1 MNYRTNLLPWA
12 HAAAATAAPA
22 YLGAAGLGLL
32 ELAPQA
38 AIFAGL
44 VTLLAMSF
52 AFNLHLRMAQEHT
65 ELQHARLELH
75 RQANIDPLTG
85 LLNRIAFHHAF
96 AELVKDDVGQI
107 AVMFFD
113 LDKFKDIND
122 TIGHRAGDQV
132 LIEVARRCSPV
143 INDAMAFARL
153 GGDEFAALLP
163 INGERPLEEIGR
175 GIVEAMSDPMQIENK
190 LVSVGASVGIAVGSP
205 KNDGVDDLLRRADFA
220 MYEAK
225 GSQRGAFKI
234 FDDQLDGRHTMES
247 SIRVAL
253 GQSALKSELTLV
265 YQPLVDAR
273 SGKMASIESLLRW
286 RSNQLGDVSP
296 STLIPIAEE
305 SGHIEDLT
313 EWTLDCAFKTIKTL
327 GDVGVA
333 VNISPVYF
341 KHPEFVH
348 RLFDR
353 LLAAQIAPELLILE
367 ITEGVLISNLERAHT
382 SITRLR
388 DIGVQ
393 VFLDD
398 FGTGYS
404 SLSYLQHFALDGLK
418 LDKPFLRNVGERRQA
433 TQIIRTMINFGHSL
447 DMKVVVEGVENEYHV
462 RLLQLLGCDLLQGY
476 EVGAPMPIEDLI
488 AYRDKQQIEP
498 LSEETRMGAE
508 IIRLEQLGIQLPTDA
523 AFGLEA
529 TRRLG

>member
-1 MNYRTNLLPWA
+1 MTLRSSLTPWIQG
-12 HAAAATAAPA
+12 AAASTAPA
-22 YLGAAGLGLL
+22 YLGAAGVGLL
-32 ELAPQA
+32 PLTPGA
-38 AIFAGL
+38 AAAAGL
-44 VTLLAMSF
+44 VSLLAMSF
-52 AFNLHLRMAQEHT
+52 AVNQHRRMTLEHV
-65 ELQHARLELH
+65 ELQFVRKELH

-85 LLNRIAFHHAF
+85 LLNRIAFNHAF
-96 AELVKDDVGQI
+96 AKVVEEDIEQI
-107 AVMFFD
+107 AVLFFD

-122 TIGHRAGDQV
+122 TMGHRAGDQV
-132 LIEVARRCSPV
+132 LIEVARRCAPV
-143 INDAMAFARL
+143 IGDAIAFARL
-153 GGDEFAALLP
+153 GGDEFAAILP
-163 INGERPLEEIGR
+163 IDPQRTLETIGQE
-175 GIVEAMSDPMQIENK
+175 IVEALSDPLQIEDK
-190 LVSVGASVGIAVGSP
+190 LVNVGASVGIALGSP
-205 KNDGVDDLLRRADFA
+205 RIDGADVLLRRADFA
-220 MYEAK
+220 MYAAK
-225 GSQRGAFKI
+225 GSQRGAFQI
-234 FDDQLDGRHTMES
+234 FDDQLDGRQTMES

-253 GQSALKSELTLV
+253 GQSALKSELALV

-273 SGKMASIESLLRW
+273 SGKMSSIELLLRW
-286 RSNQLGDVSP
+286 KSTDLGDISP

-313 EWTLDCAFKTIKTL
+313 EWTLDCAFDTIKLL

-353 LLAAQIAPELLILE
+353 LFAARIAPELLILE
-367 ITEGVLISNLERAHT
+367 ITEGVLISNLERAHIAI
-382 SITRLR
+382 SRLR

-404 SLSYLQHFALDGLK
+404 SLSYLQHFSLDALK
-418 LDKPFLRNVGERRQA
+418 LDKPFLRNVGEKRQA

-476 EVGAPMPIEDLI
+476 EIGAPMPIEDLI
-488 AYRDKQQIEP
+488 KYRGKQQIEP
-498 LSEETRMGAE
+498 LAPDAKASSE
-508 IIRLEQLGIQLPTDA
+508 LLQLKQLGIQLPDSEILPGRMSA
-523 AFGLEA
+523 GQ
-529 TRRLG
+529 